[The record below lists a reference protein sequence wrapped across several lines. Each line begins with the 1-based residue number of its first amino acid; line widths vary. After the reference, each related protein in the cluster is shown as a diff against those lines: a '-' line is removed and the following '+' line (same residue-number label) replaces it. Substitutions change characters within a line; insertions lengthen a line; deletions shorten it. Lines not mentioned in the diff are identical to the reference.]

1 MTTVRFINSDEIR
14 HIYTMFSIDKSL
26 VGETLTSQEINTIA
40 QGYREAMDLGYMKI
54 TMVFDENESPVA
66 MYTARLLPMATGWWV
81 GATKIKEPTN
91 HFNKTAKIMA
101 PGLDLMLENLEAEG
115 YYKFWMGAPEVH
127 HNIRNRVMIKHSKL
141 AHRYQWF
148 DEYLI
153 PKGQKTDIKIYEFNR
168 RICNWSDILVRM
180 FVLKQEYRVEL
191 LRKLNSKDYHGT
203 LITDLE

>member
-91 HFNKTAKIMA
+91 HFNKTAKIMS
-101 PGLDLMLENLEAEG
+101 PGLDLMLENLEA
-115 YYKFWMGAPEVH
+115 
-127 HNIRNRVMIKHSKL
+127 
-141 AHRYQWF
+141 
-148 DEYLI
+148 
-153 PKGQKTDIKIYEFNR
+153 
-168 RICNWSDILVRM
+168 
-180 FVLKQEYRVEL
+180 
-191 LRKLNSKDYHGT
+191 
-203 LITDLE
+203 

>member
-66 MYTARLLPMATGWWV
+66 MYT
-81 GATKIKEPTN
+81 
-91 HFNKTAKIMA
+91 
-101 PGLDLMLENLEAEG
+101 EG

-148 DEYLI
+148 DEYII